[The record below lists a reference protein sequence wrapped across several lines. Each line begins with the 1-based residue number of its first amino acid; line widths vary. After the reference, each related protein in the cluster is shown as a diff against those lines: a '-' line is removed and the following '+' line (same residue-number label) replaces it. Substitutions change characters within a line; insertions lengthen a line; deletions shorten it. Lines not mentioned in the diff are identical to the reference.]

1 MIQDLLNT
9 LERLTTILNGL
20 VDVAQ
25 REQSHLIAF
34 EPARLNVCNDER
46 AELLAQQRETER
58 EIRTQMQRL
67 RESLGVEESETPTL
81 MSLAPLLG
89 ESAQQTLSKRA
100 DCLKALS
107 GTLQELH
114 RMNAVQAERG
124 LKTVRSYLSLLVDTA
139 RGETTPT
146 YDARGRSRQRTDD
159 WAEVSA

>member
-1 MIQDLLNT
+1 MTDLLEA
-9 LERLTTILNGL
+9 LARLTTILNGL

-46 AELLAQQRETER
+46 AELLAQQRETEQD
-58 EIRTQMQRL
+58 IRAQMERL
-67 RESLGVEESETPTL
+67 RASLGVEESETPTL
-81 MSLAPLLG
+81 MSLAPHLD
-89 ESAQQTLSKRA
+89 EDTQCALSERA
-100 DCLKALS
+100 ECLKALS

-124 LKTVRSYLSLLVDTA
+124 LKTVRSYLSLLVESA
-139 RGETTPT
+139 RADATPT
-146 YDARGRSRQRTDD
+146 YDAKGRTGRKKDD

>member
-1 MIQDLLNT
+1 MMNHLMKALT
-9 LERLTTILNGL
+9 RLTTILNGL

-34 EPARLNVCNDER
+34 EPARLNICNDER
-46 AELLAQQRETER
+46 AELLAQQREAED
-58 EIRTQMQRL
+58 EIREHMATL
-67 RESLGVEESETPTL
+67 RETLGVEESDTPTL
-81 MSLAPLLG
+81 LSLTPYLEDSL
-89 ESAQQTLSKRA
+89 QTTLIERA

-139 RGETTPT
+139 RGDTTPT
-146 YDARGRSRQRTDD
+146 YDAKGRSRRTTDD
-159 WAEVSA
+159 WVEVSA